1 MSKREKYLHN
11 SFCSNSF
18 LGVLSGN
25 SKIKYFNSPPTP
37 LSGRQFVLIWD
48 QRVSMTVPKSK
59 NQPQSQLYQG
69 TKEEPLHA
77 CGTTVMTY

>member
-1 MSKREKYLHN
+1 
-11 SFCSNSF
+11 
-18 LGVLSGN
+18 
-25 SKIKYFNSPPTP
+25 
-37 LSGRQFVLIWD
+37 
-48 QRVSMTVPKSK
+48 MTVPKGK